1 MYSILMTT
9 LFSKALILE
18 GEISGWSLLGL
29 KGLSS
34 YFLFFLQD
42 DLNVDDDDLLND
54 DDDDLLDDWHDMKFE
69 GF

>member
-34 YFLFFLQD
+34 YLFFLQD

-54 DDDDLLDDWHDMKFE
+54 DDDDLLDD
-69 GF
+69 